1 MSDHGF
7 IQNADKAIFNVIW
20 NGIKDETTVQNII
33 TSQEQITFSPPK
45 TGQTQKTSR
54 LSIFLYRI
62 TEFSPMKNML
72 PNAESSRKR
81 RELDLFFSLHY
92 VVTPHTGNEEDD
104 HILLGKILEVL
115 TAAPII
121 GHMSPDS
128 AADLRVSVDS
138 LSLDELS
145 KLWIAIGAPL
155 KPSIGF
161 TIAPVAVGHTLAGEA
176 KTVSDAASPRTLS
189 ATSEKKNVKELY
201 QTVFAEFT
209 EQSEGWKKSNL
220 FRKQWIGQDF
230 KKVTNMTIDE
240 MQTALNGLG
249 DKLELN
255 LPTVQFINPLNMLA
269 EYYEHQATQLRG
281 LGKVSQKQR
290 ENVEIVFQWVK
301 DVKTLIEALSR

>member
-1 MSDHGF
+1 
-7 IQNADKAIFNVIW
+7 
-20 NGIKDETTVQNII
+20 
-33 TSQEQITFSPPK
+33 
-45 TGQTQKTSR
+45 
-54 LSIFLYRI
+54 
-62 TEFSPMKNML
+62 MKNVL
-72 PNAESSRKR
+72 PNAESSGKR
-81 RELDLFFSLHY
+81 RELEALFSLHY
-92 VVTPHTGNEEDD
+92 IVTPHTGNEEDD
-104 HILLGKILEVL
+104 HILLGKILEAL

-128 AADLRVSVDS
+128 ATDLRVSVDS

-145 KLWIAIGAPL
+145 KLWTAIGAPL
-155 KPSIGF
+155 RLSVCF
-161 TIAPVAVGHTLAGEA
+161 TIAPVAVGLTLAGEA
-176 KTVSDAASPRTLS
+176 KTVADAASPPTLS
-189 ATSEKKNVKELY
+189 ATPEKKNAKELY
-201 QTVFAEFT
+201 QTVFAKFT
-209 EQSEGWKKSNL
+209 EQAVGWKKSNL

-255 LPTVQFINPLNMLA
+255 LPTVQFINSLNLLA

-290 ENVEIVFQWVK
+290 ENVEIVSQWVK

>member
-1 MSDHGF
+1 
-7 IQNADKAIFNVIW
+7 
-20 NGIKDETTVQNII
+20 
-33 TSQEQITFSPPK
+33 
-45 TGQTQKTSR
+45 
-54 LSIFLYRI
+54 
-62 TEFSPMKNML
+62 
-72 PNAESSRKR
+72 
-81 RELDLFFSLHY
+81 
-92 VVTPHTGNEEDD
+92 
-104 HILLGKILEVL
+104 
-115 TAAPII
+115 
-121 GHMSPDS
+121 
-128 AADLRVSVDS
+128 
-138 LSLDELS
+138 
-145 KLWIAIGAPL
+145 LWTAIGAPL
-155 KPSIGF
+155 RPSIGF
-161 TIAPVAVGHTLAGEA
+161 TIASVAMGHTLAGEA

-255 LPTVQFINPLNMLA
+255 LQTVQFINPLNLLA